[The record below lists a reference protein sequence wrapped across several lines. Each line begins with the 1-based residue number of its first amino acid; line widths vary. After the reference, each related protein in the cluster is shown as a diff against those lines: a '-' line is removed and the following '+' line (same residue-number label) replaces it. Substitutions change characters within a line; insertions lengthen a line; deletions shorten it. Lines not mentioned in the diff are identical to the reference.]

1 MMGSQGETQNPLWL
15 QELTSLWH
23 EDNPRLLPA
32 FGEAPPRPWEET
44 SRHLPLTAWF
54 GESVSLMLGRKGDGY
69 HGDSSGW
76 EVLNL
81 TADGRLYAVTL
92 QLTVR
97 APVFFPE
104 QAPAF

>member
-1 MMGSQGETQNPLWL
+1 MMGSQGGTQNPPWL

-23 EDNPRLLPA
+23 EDNSRLLSA
-32 FGEAPPRPWEET
+32 FGEAAPRPGEET
-44 SRHLPLTAWF
+44 SRHLTLTAWF
-54 GESVSLMLGRKGDGY
+54 GEFMFLMLGRKGDGY
-69 HGDSSGW
+69 HGDGSGW
-76 EVLNL
+76 EVLNV